1 MSGCMQN
8 KQQNKSHQIT
18 YSGNSLLK
26 AKTPGF
32 NVLERLFTSQLR
44 LSNLSSNLDI
54 CSPNLLRRCILTVYY
69 NLRLV

>member
-18 YSGNSLLK
+18 NSGNSLLK

-32 NVLERLFTSQLR
+32 NVLERLFTCASQLR
-44 LSNLSSNLDI
+44 SSNNYRQTLIFVVPTSCVD
-54 CSPNLLRRCILTVYY
+54 VY
-69 NLRLV
+69 